1 MIAAAMA
8 ALAGLKVASAI
19 GQYKQAKADA
29 KSVIKAGNIEA
40 ERRTQEIREL
50 AAMQRV
56 SYIAAGLEL
65 EGTPQAVI
73 LDTYNTG
80 IADIKAIKS
89 SYEAKAKRIVKTAQA
104 SLLGNLADA
113 GMSLYSMSSGNGG
126 TENMA
131 GQSGGWNPSTSAPAR
146 KPTNTT
152 RNIWG

>member
-8 ALAGLKVASAI
+8 ALAGLKVASAL
-19 GQYKQAKADA
+19 GSYQQSKADA

-65 EGTPQAVI
+65 EGTPQAI
-73 LDTYNTG
+73 IANTYNTG
-80 IADIKAIKS
+80 IEDIKAIKS
-89 SYEAKAKRIVKTAQA
+89 SYEAKAKSIVKTAQA

-113 GMSLYSMSSGNGG
+113 GMSLYAMSASSGV
-126 TENMA
+126 ENMS
-131 GQSGGWNPSTSAPAR
+131 GQSSGYNPATSAPLR
-146 KPTNTT
+146 KPTT
-152 RNIWG
+152 NIWG